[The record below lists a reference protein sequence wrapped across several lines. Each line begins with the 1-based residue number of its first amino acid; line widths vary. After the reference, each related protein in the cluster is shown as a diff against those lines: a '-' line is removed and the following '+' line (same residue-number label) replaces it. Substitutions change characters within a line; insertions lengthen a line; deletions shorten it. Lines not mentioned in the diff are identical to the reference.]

1 MAELQQ
7 KYRKTSERAAAWLNL
22 RRIRAILVAGSCAK
36 KQKAAQAR
44 NNTVEVTRKTGAGT
58 CQTSKMRRKIK
69 KYDTKMQQ
77 SEN

>member
-1 MAELQQ
+1 MVEFASDSC
-7 KYRKTSERAAAWLNL
+7 YFSSRKL
-22 RRIRAILVAGSCAK
+22 RKK

-58 CQTSKMRRKIK
+58 CRTSKMRRKIK

>member
-1 MAELQQ
+1 MVEFASDSC
-7 KYRKTSERAAAWLNL
+7 YFSSRKL
-22 RRIRAILVAGSCAK
+22 RK

-44 NNTVEVTRKTGAGT
+44 NNTVEMTRKTGAGT
-58 CQTSKMRRKIK
+58 CRTSKMRRKIK